1 MTWCARLPASSRALC
16 ALALAGIFAACTS
29 AQNEPQV
36 REAEAAEE
44 QSDVAEELGADQG
57 QTTELTLQAS
67 EEADALSD
75 DEEHSSSEVVV
86 SSQSSLAPDQPSTT
100 SDASSMESAATNS
113 PSGTSPSA
121 TAPTVGST
129 TTPTASTSGTSTSV
143 VASSTMPSSTFP
155 EASSGTP
162 TSVMST
168 SSVATTSVPAA
179 VSTST
184 TQPSTSESSTTSSV
198 PASTPT
204 QPETPDVDDVNE
216 TTQLLDDFE
225 SYGTGDSVPPTWF
238 NYGNAGGGVSLVG
251 VAETRVRTG
260 QSGDN
265 KLLAWGFDA
274 VSDPGYGGVGKE
286 YASPQN
292 WSQYSG
298 VRFWFYGS
306 GEGGSL
312 QIEIGED
319 KTSDVERYRGGAFTD
334 NQVGWQI
341 VRVPFDSFSPASWNP
356 APGNEVLDLV
366 SVENIVF
373 AVNSG
378 ATTAGVAIDDVSL
391 YVDNSSSTT
400 STTVPQADTSPPTDL
415 VWSDEFNG
423 SGINTSNW
431 RYDIGGWG
439 WGNGESQYYTNRQE
453 NARVE
458 DGALVIEAHRED
470 YLGSSYTSARLL
482 SQNLREFQY
491 GRIEARVKVPA
502 GTGTWPAFWMLGTGL
517 GEPGRVWPDVG
528 EIDILEYVGRE
539 PNVVI
544 GALHGPGYSGGN
556 AIDQWSYQSLA
567 IADDWHVVAVEWNY
581 SGITWFLDGVQ
592 FHSVSRNDPPGEWVF
607 DQPFF
612 IILNLAIGGTLG
624 GTIDPNLEFPLR
636 YYVDYVR
643 VYQ

>member
-1 MTWCARLPASSRALC
+1 M
-16 ALALAGIFAACTS
+16 
-29 AQNEPQV
+29 
-36 REAEAAEE
+36 
-44 QSDVAEELGADQG
+44 
-57 QTTELTLQAS
+57 
-67 EEADALSD
+67 
-75 DEEHSSSEVVV
+75 
-86 SSQSSLAPDQPSTT
+86 
-100 SDASSMESAATNS
+100 
-113 PSGTSPSA
+113 
-121 TAPTVGST
+121 
-129 TTPTASTSGTSTSV
+129 
-143 VASSTMPSSTFP
+143 
-155 EASSGTP
+155 
-162 TSVMST
+162 
-168 SSVATTSVPAA
+168 
-179 VSTST
+179 
-184 TQPSTSESSTTSSV
+184 

-225 SYGTGDSVPPTWF
+225 NYGTGDSVPPTWF

-251 VAETRVRTG
+251 VAETRARTG

-298 VRFWFYGS
+298 VKFWFYGS

-312 QIEIGED
+312 QVEIGED

-334 NQVGWQI
+334 NHVGWKI

-356 APGNEVLDLV
+356 TPGNEVLDLV

-378 ATTAGVAIDDVSL
+378 ATTAGVAIDEVSL
-391 YVDNSSSTT
+391 YVDASSSTT
-400 STTVPQADTSPPTDL
+400 TTTVPQTDTSPPTDL

-491 GRIEARVKVPA
+491 GRIEARVKVPR

-556 AIDQWSYQSLA
+556 AIDQWSYQSSA

-624 GTIDPNLEFPLR
+624 GAIDPTLEFPLR

>member
-1 MTWCARLPASSRALC
+1 MASRHNLSLPHRLLLAVTLSG
-16 ALALAGIFAACTS
+16 ALAACSS
-29 AQNEPQV
+29 APSEPQASG
-36 REAEAAEE
+36 AEVDADHAGTSPE
-44 QSDVAEELGADQG
+44 SGAI
-57 QTTELTLQAS
+57 
-67 EEADALSD
+67 
-75 DEEHSSSEVVV
+75 
-86 SSQSSLAPDQPSTT
+86 SSQSTGSTLLATEAVEGASDDVVT
-100 SDASSMESAATNS
+100 SESSS
-113 PSGTSPSA
+113 
-121 TAPTVGST
+121 TVGST
-129 TTPTASTSGTSTSV
+129 SSSLTASTAQSDVIQTPSATDPSDVTSTMPNSPTAS
-143 VASSTMPSSTFP
+143 
-155 EASSGTP
+155 P
-162 TSVMST
+162 T
-168 SSVATTSVPAA
+168 SVATTSSVPPA

-184 TQPSTSESSTTSSV
+184 IPSSTGGPTTTSLAPATTTTQPQ
-198 PASTPT
+198 TP
-204 QPETPDVDDVNE
+204 EVDDVSE
-216 TTQLLDDFE
+216 TMQLLDDFE
-225 SYGTGDSVPPTWF
+225 SYGTSDSVPTTWF
-238 NYGNAGGGVSLVG
+238 NYGNAGGGVSIVG
-251 VAETRVRTG
+251 VADSRVRSG
-260 QSGDN
+260 QLGDN

-298 VRFWFYGS
+298 VKFWFYGS

-356 APGNEVLDLV
+356 TPGNEVLDLV

-400 STTVPQADTSPPTDL
+400 TTTLPQGDTSPPTDL

-431 RYDIGGWG
+431 GYDIGGWG
-439 WGNGESQYYTNRQE
+439 WGNNESQYYTNRQE

-556 AIDQWSYQSLA
+556 AIDQWSYQSSA

-592 FHSVSRNDPPGEWVF
+592 FHSVPRTEPLGEWVF

-624 GTIDPNLEFPLR
+624 GAIDPNLEFPLR

>member
-29 AQNEPQV
+29 AQNETQV

-44 QSDVAEELGADQG
+44 QNDVAEELGADQG
-57 QTTELTLQAS
+57 QITGSTLQAT
-67 EEADALSD
+67 EEAGVMSD
-75 DEEHSSSEVVV
+75 DAERLSSEDVV
-86 SSQSSLAPDQPSTT
+86 SSQSTLVVDQPSTT
-100 SDASSMESAATNS
+100 PDASSNDSASTDS
-113 PSGTSPSA
+113 TSGTSPLVTASSA
-121 TAPTVGST
+121 DSTTAPN
-129 TTPTASTSGTSTSV
+129 ASSSGTSTSV
-143 VASSTMPSSTFP
+143 
-155 EASSGTP
+155 
-162 TSVMST
+162 
-168 SSVATTSVPAA
+168 ATTPVPVE

-184 TQPSTSESSTTSSV
+184 TQPPTTSTTQPSTNESTTTSSM
-198 PASTPT
+198 PATTPT

-216 TTQLLDDFE
+216 ETQLLDDFE
-225 SYGTGDSVPPTWF
+225 SYGTGDSVPSTWF

-251 VAETRVRTG
+251 VAETRARTG

-298 VRFWFYGS
+298 LKFWFYGS

-334 NQVGWQI
+334 NQVGWKI

-356 APGNEVLDLV
+356 TPGNEVLDLV

-378 ATTAGVAIDDVSL
+378 ATTAGVAIDEVSL
-391 YVDNSSSTT
+391 YVDASSSTT
-400 STTVPQADTSPPTDL
+400 TTTVPQTDTSPPTDL

-491 GRIEARVKVPA
+491 GRIEARVKVPT

-556 AIDQWSYQSLA
+556 AIDQWSYQSSA

-581 SGITWFLDGVQ
+581 AGITWFLDGVQ

-624 GTIDPNLEFPLR
+624 GAIDPTLEFPLR

>member
-29 AQNEPQV
+29 AQNETQV

-44 QSDVAEELGADQG
+44 QNDVAEELGADQG
-57 QTTELTLQAS
+57 QSTGSTLQAT
-67 EEADALSD
+67 EEAGVMSD
-75 DEEHSSSEVVV
+75 DAERPSSEDVV
-86 SSQSSLAPDQPSTT
+86 SSQSTLVVDQPSTT
-100 SDASSMESAATNS
+100 PDASANDSA
-113 PSGTSPSA
+113 
-121 TAPTVGST
+121 ST
-129 TTPTASTSGTSTSV
+129 DSTSGTSPLVT
-143 VASSTMPSSTFP
+143 ASSADSTTAP
-155 EASSGTP
+155 NASSSGT
-162 TSVMST
+162 ST
-168 SSVATTSVPAA
+168 SVATTSVPVE

-184 TQPSTSESSTTSSV
+184 TQPPTTSTTQPSTNESTTTSSM
-198 PASTPT
+198 PATTPT

-216 TTQLLDDFE
+216 ETQLLDDFE
-225 SYGTGDSVPPTWF
+225 SYGTGDSVPSTWF

-251 VAETRVRTG
+251 VAETRARTG

-298 VRFWFYGS
+298 LKFWFYGS

-334 NQVGWQI
+334 NQVGWKI

-356 APGNEVLDLV
+356 TPGNEVLDLV

-378 ATTAGVAIDDVSL
+378 ATTAGVAIDEVSL
-391 YVDNSSSTT
+391 YVDASSSTT
-400 STTVPQADTSPPTDL
+400 TTTVPQTDTSPPTDL

-556 AIDQWSYQSLA
+556 AIDQWSYQSSA

-624 GTIDPNLEFPLR
+624 GAIDPTLEFPLR

>member
-29 AQNEPQV
+29 AQNETQV
-36 REAEAAEE
+36 RGTEAAEE
-44 QSDVAEELGADQG
+44 QNDVAEELGADQG
-57 QTTELTLQAS
+57 QSTGSTLQAT
-67 EEADALSD
+67 EEAGVMSD
-75 DEEHSSSEVVV
+75 DAERPSSEDVV
-86 SSQSSLAPDQPSTT
+86 SSQSTLVVDQPSTT
-100 SDASSMESAATNS
+100 PDASANDSA
-113 PSGTSPSA
+113 
-121 TAPTVGST
+121 ST
-129 TTPTASTSGTSTSV
+129 DSTSGTSPLVTASSADSTTAPNASSPGTSTSV
-143 VASSTMPSSTFP
+143 
-155 EASSGTP
+155 G
-162 TSVMST
+162 
-168 SSVATTSVPAA
+168 TTSVPVE

-184 TQPSTSESSTTSSV
+184 TQPPTTSTTQPSTNESTTTSSM
-198 PASTPT
+198 PATTPT

-216 TTQLLDDFE
+216 ETQLLDDFE
-225 SYGTGDSVPPTWF
+225 SYGTGDSVPSTWF

-251 VAETRVRTG
+251 VAETRARTG

-298 VRFWFYGS
+298 LKFWFYGS

-334 NQVGWQI
+334 NQVGWKI

-356 APGNEVLDLV
+356 TPGNEVLDLV

-391 YVDNSSSTT
+391 YLDNSSSTT
-400 STTVPQADTSPPTDL
+400 TTTVPQADTSPPTDL

-556 AIDQWSYQSLA
+556 AIDQWSYQSSA

-624 GTIDPNLEFPLR
+624 GAIDPTLEFPLR